1 MALSTL
7 ESTST
12 RTRVPRP
19 VCPHC
24 GRCVDLRPRRSFIGP
39 GLRVL
44 AGLVLAIVLVPLAVI
59 VLKSCADFLSDR
71 ASHSILYH
79 PLEDWTHY

>member
-1 MALSTL
+1 MALSAL

-12 RTRVPRP
+12 RTRVSRP

-24 GRCVDLRPRRSFIGP
+24 GHCVDLSPRRSFIDP
-39 GLRVL
+39 ALKVL
-44 AGLVLAIVLVPLAVI
+44 AGLVLAILLVPLAVI
-59 VLKSCADFLSDR
+59 VWKSCADFLSNR
-71 ASHSILYH
+71 VSHSILYH

>member
-7 ESTST
+7 DSTST
-12 RTRVPRP
+12 RTRVPYP

-24 GRCVDLRPRRSFIGP
+24 GHSVGMTPRRSFIET

-44 AGLVLAIVLVPLAVI
+44 AGLVLAIILVPLAVI
-59 VLKSCADFLSDR
+59 VWKSCADFLSNR
-71 ASHSILYH
+71 VSHSILYH